1 MAVVITKSAPF
12 NNPTSG
18 PAYEA
23 KINRYNNA
31 GSGFRP
37 SLSAGT
43 VDNATVT
50 TPWPTPTLLLKL
62 VNNLDDSSPN
72 RLRPI
77 NSPVSNLGTG
87 PVPGGGFQSFVPGNN
102 NELVFADDRLFDL
115 DTGDWTMSMLVKPYA
130 GPGIGSFPCF
140 ASKGGIGQEVATWTF
155 FVDDSNDGLGFAMTK
170 SLGPTVVLEN
180 SRTTFTVPYTFW
192 HRIVA
197 VRRGSIVSVYANGD
211 VYGPFDVST
220 MPAIN
225 NTASLVIGDGD
236 DFDNT
241 GNYSGDIAD
250 FVFIKGTALTD
261 AQIVYLQ
268 TTTYPYP

>member
-1 MAVVITKSAPF
+1 MAGRSPRGGVSV
-12 NNPTSG
+12 
-18 PAYEA
+18 
-23 KINRYNNA
+23 
-31 GSGFRP
+31 
-37 SLSAGT
+37 
-43 VDNATVT
+43 
-50 TPWPTPTLLLKL
+50 WPTPTLLLKL
-62 VNNLDDSSPN
+62 VSNLNDSSPN
-72 RLRPI
+72 AFTPT
-77 NSPVSNLGTG
+77 NSPVSNLGAGG
-87 PVPGGGFQSFVPGNN
+87 PAGGFQSFVPGNN
-102 NELVFADDRLFDL
+102 NELVFADNSLFDL
-115 DTGDWTMSMLVKPYA
+115 DNGDWTISMFAKPYA

-140 ASKGGIGQEVATWTF
+140 VSKGGIGQEVATWTF

-250 FVFIKGTALTD
+250 FVFIKGRALSED
-261 AQIVYLQ
+261 QIDYLQ
-268 TTTYPYP
+268 TNTYPYP